1 MHTEKSNFN
10 PCQEIQYLLLAIN
23 TINYQLKKQKTLSL
37 CVKLR
42 ATEQVPIR
50 HVAQLWGL
58 CQEALLQPLMVNFI
72 IDP

>member
-23 TINYQLKKQKTLSL
+23 SINYQLKIQKTLSL
-37 CVKLR
+37 CVKLC

-50 HVAQLWGL
+50 HAAQLWGF
-58 CQEALLQPLMVNFI
+58 CQEAFSPLWLTLS
-72 IDP
+72 